1 MGKHEVIRP
10 PFTPE
15 TLAERWGCS
24 GETVRQMV
32 RSGQLPGFRVG
43 RMIRISVIAV
53 EEHEKCQ
60 SIELDAYEAVS
71 VSHGTMPT
79 EDEEDTGLR
88 RRPIRKPKL
97 KLDRSFIRRNPSAR

>member
-1 MGKHEVIRP
+1 MGAHQQIRQ

-43 RMIRISVIAV
+43 RMIRIPANAV

-60 SIELDAYEAVS
+60 NIESDAFEADS
-71 VSHGTMPT
+71 ASHGTSQT
-79 EDEEDTGLR
+79 EGAGDTSSKPEQLKKPRLR
-88 RRPIRKPKL
+88 
-97 KLDRSFIRRNPSAR
+97 LDRSFIRRRPKGG